1 MTKLKEKSCRYLN
14 IQKEIKYHLKGN
26 EQSNRTQNRKES
38 CQNLDKNERQRSP
51 SQRQQNL
58 DKNERQR
65 SPSQR
70 QWV

>member
-1 MTKLKEKSCRYLN
+1 MKKLKEKSCRYLN

-51 SQRQQNL
+51 SQRQ
-58 DKNERQR
+58 
-65 SPSQR
+65 
-70 QWV
+70 WV